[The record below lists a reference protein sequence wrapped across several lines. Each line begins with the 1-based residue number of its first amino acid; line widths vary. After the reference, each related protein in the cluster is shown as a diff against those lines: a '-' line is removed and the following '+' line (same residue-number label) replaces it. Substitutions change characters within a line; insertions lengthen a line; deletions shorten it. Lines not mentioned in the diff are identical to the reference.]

1 MKIELK
7 SLFPTQTD
15 VPGFD
20 IKLKQLS
27 QEQYALPIT
36 LDRIYKFQQDAG
48 EDFLDTLDFNIYV
61 TKLVAGFLMAK
72 YPEIASKINEASTY
86 NLYDVYKVFDDNY
99 ELSGEDF
106 YKGFCEVI
114 NYTDITKAKINQV
127 LIQVEQYYS

>member
-7 SLFPTQTD
+7 SLFPAQNN

-20 IKLKQLS
+20 IKLRQLS
-27 QEQYALPIT
+27 QEQYMCPIT

-48 EDFLDTLDFNIYV
+48 EDFLDTLGFNIYV
-61 TKLVAGFLMAK
+61 TKLVSGFLMAK
-72 YPEIASKINEASTY
+72 YPEIASKINEASAY

-99 ELSGEDF
+99 ELSGKDF

-114 NYTDITKAKINQV
+114 NYTDITKARINQV
-127 LIQVEQYYS
+127 LIQIEQYYS